1 MQDTVEKTD
10 RQQLLEFR
18 YGKPLKEVI
27 EDCLE
32 KHRGKQHTI
41 ATAAVELGLS
51 YTTLTKWAT
60 EMEVDVRSYR
70 RKPRPH
76 SRSAAGKSK

>member
-10 RQQLLEFR
+10 R

-32 KHRGKQHTI
+32 KHRGKRHTI
-41 ATAAVELGLS
+41 ATAAVGLGLS

-60 EMEVDVRSYR
+60 EMEINIHAYR

-76 SRSAAGKSK
+76 SRNAAGEGK

>member
-10 RQQLLEFR
+10 RQQLLEFQH
-18 YGKPLKEVI
+18 GKPLKEVI
-27 EDCLE
+27 EECLE
-32 KHRGKQHTI
+32 KHQGKRHTI

-60 EMEVDVRSYR
+60 EMEINIHAYR
-70 RKPRPH
+70 RKPRP
-76 SRSAAGKSK
+76 RSAAGEGK

>member
-18 YGKPLKEVI
+18 PGKPLKEVI
-27 EDCLE
+27 EECLE
-32 KHRGKQHTI
+32 KHRGKRHTI

-60 EMEVDVRSYR
+60 EMEVNFRAYR
-70 RKPRPH
+70 RKPR
-76 SRSAAGKSK
+76 SSSAAGNGK

>member
-10 RQQLLEFR
+10 RQQLLEFQH
-18 YGKPLKEVI
+18 GKPLKEVI
-27 EDCLE
+27 EECLE
-32 KHRGKQHTI
+32 KHRGKRHTI

-60 EMEVDVRSYR
+60 EMEVNFRSNR

-76 SRSAAGKSK
+76 SRSAAGKGK

>member
-27 EDCLE
+27 EDRLE
-32 KHRGKQHTI
+32 KHRGKRHTI

-60 EMEVDVRSYR
+60 EMEVNFRAYR
-70 RKPRPH
+70 KKPRPH
-76 SRSAAGKSK
+76 SRSAAGKGK

>member
-32 KHRGKQHTI
+32 KHRGKRHTI
-41 ATAAVELGLS
+41 ATAAVGLGLS

-60 EMEVDVRSYR
+60 EMEVNFRSYR
-70 RKPRPH
+70 KKPR
-76 SRSAAGKSK
+76 SSSAAGNGQ